1 MTIYDPPN
9 PSCSIHGKRLQRSAC
24 ATCNAAYMRRYLK
37 VQRRLAPAVA
47 LHSRARQRA
56 ARRGLPFDLEVRDI
70 IVPTICPALGVPLV
84 IGEMRS
90 PYSPSLDRIRPALG
104 YVRGNTRVISDR
116 ANRLKG
122 ALDINGLIERAVTAV
137 DQRRADYARLVEYLD
152 RELLLAEVRRKA
164 ALAGRAGEEW
174 AKVAKFLEAAFIR
187 ADWKR

>member
-37 VQRRLAPAVA
+37 VQRRLVPAVA

>member
-37 VQRRLAPAVA
+37 VHRRLVPAVA

>member
-1 MTIYDPPN
+1 MTVYDPPN
-9 PSCSIHGKRLQRSAC
+9 PSCPIHGQRLQRSAC
-24 ATCNAAYMRRYLK
+24 TQCNAAYMRQYLK
-37 VQRRLAPAVA
+37 AQRRLTPAIA

-56 ARRGLPFDLEVRDI
+56 ARRKLPFDLEVSDI
-70 IVPTICPALGVPLV
+70 IVPSICPALGVPLV
-84 IGEMRS
+84 IGATRS

-137 DQRRADYARLVEYLD
+137 DQRREEYARLVEYLD

-164 ALAGRAGEEW
+164 ALGDRAGEEW
-174 AKVAKFLEAAFIR
+174 AKVARFLEAAFVR